1 MLNQTKLPQS
11 KFPRLSRDTAP
22 RELQIG
28 ASAPRETGIVHIGL
42 AQFHRAHAAVATAQA
57 LSVEEGPWGIVG
69 VAPRSPGVV
78 RALKE
83 QDFLYSVL
91 QLTPEG
97 ESVGLVDVHRKAM
110 VAADDPVA
118 VVKEIADP
126 NHKIVTLTVSENG
139 YRKDPERLGLDL
151 TDTATL
157 EDFKNRNEPSTAIGL
172 VARGLEARFEE
183 SGAPITILSCDNM
196 QSAGTVT
203 RHLVVEFLE
212 HAQADK
218 EIFKWIEDNVTFP
231 NSMVDRI
238 VPATDD
244 STREKVAEIAGYWD
258 EVPVPAEEFTMW
270 ALEDKFAA
278 GRPAWEHADGVIFT
292 DEVEKYEQVKLRLL
306 NGSHSLISYLGA
318 LDGRDT
324 IPASR
329 SQDFVESCVRRAIED
344 EFLPS
349 IDLPSG
355 FDPNRY
361 VDDLF
366 ARWTNFALGDLVAR
380 VGSDGSA
387 KILQRVPEPA
397 MRLLKKGEMPQ
408 QMALLVASWIACVCP
423 PKGFEPGPIADAMIE
438 PRRELLKEVTADA
451 TSPKD
456 HAERILNSGIFPQ
469 ELVAFDEF
477 TARVG
482 DFLELITNEGVR
494 AAAKEALD
502 E

>member
-1 MLNQTKLPQS
+1 
-11 KFPRLSRDTAP
+11 
-22 RELQIG
+22 
-28 ASAPRETGIVHIGL
+28 
-42 AQFHRAHAAVATAQA
+42 
-57 LSVEEGPWGIVG
+57 
-69 VAPRSPGVV
+69 
-78 RALKE
+78 
-83 QDFLYSVL
+83 
-91 QLTPEG
+91 
-97 ESVGLVDVHRKAM
+97 
-110 VAADDPVA
+110 
-118 VVKEIADP
+118 
-126 NHKIVTLTVSENG
+126 
-139 YRKDPERLGLDL
+139 
-151 TDTATL
+151 
-157 EDFKNRNEPSTAIGL
+157 
-172 VARGLEARFEE
+172 
-183 SGAPITILSCDNM
+183 M

-258 EVPVPAEEFTMW
+258 EAPVPAEEFTMW
-270 ALEDKFAA
+270 VLEDKFAA

-344 EFLPS
+344 ECLPS

-366 ARWTNFALGDLVAR
+366 VRWTNFALGDLVAR